1 MVIVSFAEIVSVFL
15 PLILTFTSPV
25 ASEGKLIVNVTL
37 SFAVIFSAGLT
48 VTLIEGVVLMMVIVA
63 DLVTLVWFSSVFV
76 VTVNVYLP
84 VFNFGKVILS
94 PDTFTAISVLLS
106 SVNVAITSPVEFSHT
121 AVMTASAAYS
131 NPLS

>member
-1 MVIVSFAEIVSVFL
+1 
-15 PLILTFTSPV
+15 
-25 ASEGKLIVNVTL
+25 
-37 SFAVIFSAGLT
+37 
-48 VTLIEGVVLMMVIVA
+48 MMVIVA